1 LEVNKEIQPVM
12 RIDKFLWSTR
22 YFKTRNI
29 ATTACKKGHAKINGL
44 TAKPGREVFPMDQII
59 VRKNQID
66 YKFTVLDIPPSRVGA
81 KLVDIYR
88 KDTTPKEAFEHNE
101 LLQYSKDYYRKK
113 GIGRPTK
120 KDRRDIDDYLDAP
133 SKDDDA
139 KTVEPDNNSKEAE
152 D

>member
-1 LEVNKEIQPVM
+1 M
-12 RIDKFLWSTR
+12 FGDKFLWSTR

-29 ATTACKKGHAKINGL
+29 ASTACKKGHAKINGQ
-44 TAKPGREVFPMDQII
+44 TAKPSREVYPMDEVII
-59 VRKNQID
+59 RKNQID
-66 YKFTVLDIPPSRVGA
+66 YKFTVLDIPANRVGA

-120 KDRRDIDDYLDAP
+120 KDRRDIDDYLETP
-133 SKDDDA
+133 SENKDVD
-139 KTVEPDNNSKEAE
+139 TTSSDNNN
-152 D
+152 

>member
-1 LEVNKEIQPVM
+1 MEVNKEIQPVM

-29 ATTACKKGHAKINGL
+29 ATTACKKGHVKINGL
-44 TAKPGREVFPMDQII
+44 TAKPGREVFPMDQIV

-120 KDRRDIDDYLDAP
+120 KDRRNIDDYLDTP
-133 SKDDDA
+133 SKNDES
-139 KTVEPDNNSKEAE
+139 KTVEPDNNSKEVE